1 MIKDGISEDKYI
13 ETSDNTL
20 CDLKEIE
27 DFLYRHLYKH
37 KDYEAIRPCS
47 NQPGR
52 FFANFKPIEDI
63 SLERLKL
70 RPIIDQ
76 TGTYIYNASKLVA
89 IYLSPLSKN
98 KFSITDTLSFPE
110 FLKNSSND
118 EYFEDVSDDVKNL
131 FTSIPVQEK
140 INYII

>member
-20 CDLKEIE
+20 CDLKKIE
-27 DFLYRHLYKH
+27 DFLHRHLYKH

-52 FFANFKPIEDI
+52 FFAKFKPIEDI